1 MSPTVAPMSVPRE
14 NPASDPP
21 PVPRGG
27 EADDPITL
35 SLSTPDDKQAVIE
48 VGGEV
53 DMVTS
58 PHLRSAVLDQFAA
71 GTELVVLD
79 LDDVTFLGTSG
90 LAVLIEM
97 REAAHAAGVELR
109 LVCTAR
115 RVLRPLSIAGLVPL
129 FDIHDTI
136 DQALAET

>member
-1 MSPTVAPMSVPRE
+1 VSETRE
-14 NPASDPP
+14 NPAFDPP
-21 PVPRGG
+21 LVPRGG
-27 EADDPITL
+27 EADDQIAL
-35 SLSTPDDKQAVIE
+35 ALSTPGDKQAVIA
-48 VGGEV
+48 VRGEV

-79 LDDVTFLGTSG
+79 LDGVTFLGTSG
-90 LAVLIEM
+90 LAVLIEV

-109 LVCTAR
+109 LACTAR

-129 FDIHDTI
+129 FDIHDTV
-136 DQALAET
+136 DQALAKT